1 MKLRRFFPKFLSKKK
16 PPQLSDQDLKLSA
29 AITNLLAV
37 KINNL
42 DNYKEAFT
50 LKANPKI
57 GLKNY
62 ERLEFLGDS
71 VLGSIISCHL
81 YRTYEFANE
90 GFLTQMKSKIVNR
103 QNLNELGERLQLK
116 DYLLDRNGGILSENI
131 NGNLF
136 EALVGAIY
144 LDFDYEVCEQIV
156 LTKLLNKDEILKLE
170 NKIISYKGLLL
181 EWSQKKK
188 IEITYETI
196 EDVLPN
202 KITTFK
208 STICVGGKYVAHA
221 MDNSKKKAEEKA
233 AKRTIYTLN
242 KKEKILEKQKDIS

>member
-1 MKLRRFFPKFLSKKK
+1 MKLRRFLPKFLSKRKTPK
-16 PPQLSDQDLKLSA
+16 LSEQDLKFSA
-29 AITNLLAV
+29 AVTSLLAV

-42 DNYKEAFT
+42 ETYKEAFT
-50 LKANPKI
+50 LKANPKT
-57 GLKNY
+57 GKKNY

-81 YRTYEFANE
+81 YRTYENANE

-103 QNLNELGERLQLK
+103 QNLNQLGDRLKLKEL
-116 DYLLDRNGGILSENI
+116 LLDSNGGVLSENI

-144 LDFDYEVCEQIV
+144 LDFDYEVCEQII
-156 LTKLLNKDEILKLE
+156 LTRLLNKSEILRLE

-208 STICVGGKYVAHA
+208 STICVGGKYIAHA
-221 MDNSKKKAEEKA
+221 TDHSKKKAEEKA
-233 AKRTIYTLN
+233 AKRTFYSLN
-242 KKEKILEKQKDIS
+242 KKEKILEKQKNIS